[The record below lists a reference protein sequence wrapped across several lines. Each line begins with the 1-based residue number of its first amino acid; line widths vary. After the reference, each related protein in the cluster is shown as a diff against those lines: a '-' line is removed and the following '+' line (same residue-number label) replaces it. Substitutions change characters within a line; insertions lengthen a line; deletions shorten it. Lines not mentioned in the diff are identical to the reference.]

1 MAMNEQPKKKHLT
14 ITINQSLFERAV
26 AAAEEAGYS
35 SLPAYLRTCI
45 WQLVGEIHEPTTR
58 EVAAAFRDA
67 LTTALE
73 ELEFTYKMKFE

>member
-1 MAMNEQPKKKHLT
+1 MTDPTKKHFSMT
-14 ITINQSLFERAV
+14 ISQSLFERAV

-45 WQLVGEIHEPTTR
+45 WRLVGEIHEPTTR
-58 EVAAAFRDA
+58 EVAAAFRDS